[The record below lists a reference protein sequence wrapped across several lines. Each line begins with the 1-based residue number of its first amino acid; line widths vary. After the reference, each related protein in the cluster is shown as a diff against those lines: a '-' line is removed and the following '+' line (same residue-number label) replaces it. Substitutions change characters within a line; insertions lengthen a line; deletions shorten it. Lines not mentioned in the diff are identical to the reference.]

1 MPTDLALARKAIA
14 VFIDQT
20 QLDAQKELDERERAA
35 EEAMRLLLEARQ
47 VVPAL
52 FAKPGDLFYWM
63 EDSTSVDSSSFDEEE
78 EDNNGLCIL
87 KYVGRNVVPTSN
99 SKHGWLIFRYAW
111 EYNYMNRYYD
121 GGRKLRHAM
130 GALPARDYQWINTA
144 EGGAQPMEN
153 TLCIPPEKCRILKEY
168 DDYILISAEF

>member
-1 MPTDLALARKAIA
+1 MPTDLALARKAIS

-52 FAKPGDLFYWM
+52 FAKPGDLYYWM
-63 EDSTSVDSSSFDEEE
+63 EENTYADDDVDSSSSSHQE

-87 KYVGRNVVPTSN
+87 KYVGRNIVPTLN

-130 GALPARDYQWINTA
+130 GALPARDY
-144 EGGAQPMEN
+144 
-153 TLCIPPEKCRILKEY
+153 
-168 DDYILISAEF
+168 